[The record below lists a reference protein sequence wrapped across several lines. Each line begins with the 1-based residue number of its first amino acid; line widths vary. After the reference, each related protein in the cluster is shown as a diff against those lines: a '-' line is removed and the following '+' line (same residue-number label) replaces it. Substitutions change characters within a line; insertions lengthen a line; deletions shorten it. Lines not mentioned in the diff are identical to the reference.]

1 MFTMKRMKNNISLK
15 NLLKLACIL
24 RAKKRR
30 KFHVSINW
38 WKLVY
43 TLYVIYAKGNAGG
56 KIQKNVKKLIL
67 LTPFYLK
74 LGKKF
79 ESSFFPPREWKY
91 LKRWGLSCECL
102 STALEWKSV
111 CFSVSNISKIF
122 CLEKE
127 GMCYYFQCASCKK
140 NVNNETFALLIQFS
154 LSH

>member
-1 MFTMKRMKNNISLK
+1 MQNYLTEKKKKRPAGMFTMKRMKNNISLK

-74 LGKKF
+74 LGKKIWKF
-79 ESSFFPPREWKY
+79 LFLPPGMEI
-91 LKRWGLSCECL
+91 LKEVGTFLWM
-102 STALEWKSV
+102 
-111 CFSVSNISKIF
+111 SKHSI
-122 CLEKE
+122 
-127 GMCYYFQCASCKK
+127 GMKICMFQCVQYIQ
-140 NVNNETFALLIQFS
+140 NILLRKGRHVLLFS
-154 LSH
+154 MRFM